1 MSANQEHSVQ
11 TAGFWIFGSLSVVL
25 AVLKLT
31 VAVYWSWWRVMLPL
45 LAFLGHNAL
54 YILTG
59 LLCFR
64 WLKHP
69 EEESTTAANHSREGY
84 NIAALL
90 FFFLFLDNLLR
101 RVEGQAWGG
110 CWNWIVFWWQD
121 HRRRGQILGPCSSMS
136 HAEALA
142 EMAKLLQPLNA
153 HAGEP
158 IVPVLSIRDWIR
170 NQFLPFIA
178 RKWKLS
184 TACTSGDR
192 IRTHL
197 IADLG
202 SMELQSVTRDLLQA
216 YLEQKAANGLSFSVV
231 DHLRWDLR
239 AIFRLAVQ
247 DGYIPSNPAELLFVP
262 RTGSRPSRRVLSS
275 EQVQAML
282 NVLDRREQLM
292 VQLALFSGMRPGE
305 ILALQWKHVADNHVQ
320 VVHRVYRGHLDQP
333 KSERS
338 KRTVAL
344 SLSTRQMMHQW
355 RRQQDGTDP
364 ETWVFPSAK
373 MTPLGR
379 DSAWRWQIRPRLKT
393 IGLAWVTFQILR
405 RTHASLSW
413 QAGIDPKLVADQLG
427 HGLGV
432 NLDVYTVAALET
444 RQHAVEVLEA
454 SLVNRSSP

>member
-1 MSANQEHSVQ
+1 MSNTSIISKPVSTRRHRFQR
-11 TAGFWIFGSLSVVL
+11 GSLQKRKS
-25 AVLKLT
+25 
-31 VAVYWSWWRVMLPL
+31 
-45 LAFLGHNAL
+45 
-54 YILTG
+54 
-59 LLCFR
+59 
-64 WLKHP
+64 
-69 EEESTTAANHSREGY
+69 
-84 NIAALL
+84 
-90 FFFLFLDNLLR
+90 
-101 RVEGQAWGG
+101 GG
-110 CWNWIVFWWQD
+110 CWNWIAFWWQD
-121 HRRRGQILGPCSSMS
+121 HRRHGQILGPCSSMS

-142 EMAKLLQPLNA
+142 EMVKLLQPLNA

-158 IVPVLSIRDWIR
+158 IVPVLTIRDWIR
-170 NQFLPFIA
+170 DQFLPFIG

-197 IADLG
+197 VADLG
-202 SMELQSVTRDLLQA
+202 SLELPSVSRDRLQQ
-216 YLEQKAANGLSFSVV
+216 YLEEKAACGLSFSVV

-282 NVLDRREQLM
+282 NVLDRREQLI

-305 ILALQWKHVADNHVQ
+305 ILALQWKHVADDHVQ

-333 KSERS
+333 KNERS

-344 SLSTRQMMHQW
+344 SLSTRQLMHQW
-355 RRQQDGTDP
+355 RRQQDGADP

-373 MTPLGR
+373 ITTPLGR
-379 DSAWRWQIRPRLKT
+379 DGLWRWQIRPQLKT
-393 IGLAWVTFQILR
+393 IGLEWVTFQILR
-405 RTHASLSW
+405 RTHASLSR

-454 SLVNRSSP
+454 ALVNRSSP